1 MEIMTGIASAE
12 LEHFRCWASNL
23 LSNQTIYNIL
33 PASSKV
39 SLLDA
44 ELSVE
49 QAFHVMYE
57 ECLAVAPISDDHEK
71 TITAMLTAS
80 DFILILRQLHNNV
93 QMLSNG
99 GLEMLS
105 ISAWKGAK
113 VQNSITHNGSV
124 QTYLRPL
131 VRVSDQECLRNIA
144 MKILQHEISA
154 IPIFKTSQQDAFLSP
169 LLNVA
174 DLSQILK
181 YICSHLGEVIRER
194 PFLYHPICRMP
205 LGTWLDSGRG
215 SGRPLAILPCD
226 APLSS
231 ALHLLM
237 EAGISSV
244 PIVDGNGSLIDIY
257 SRSDIFSLAKGDMYT
272 HHQVSQMTMIQA
284 LALVYQAYPRN
295 NGRSRCHICFQST
308 PFCDVLEQLSDPGVR
323 RTVVV
328 DPISRQVEGIISL
341 RDVAKFILG

>member
-1 MEIMTGIASAE
+1 MMEIAAAE
-12 LEHFRCWASNL
+12 MEQFRYWASDL
-23 LSNQTIYNIL
+23 LSNQNIYNIL

-39 SLLDA
+39 QFLDA

-49 QAFHVMYE
+49 QAFHVMYQE
-57 ECLAVAPISDDHEK
+57 GLAVAPISDDHEE
-71 TITAMLTAS
+71 TIIAMLTAS

-93 QMLSNG
+93 PMLSNG
-99 GLEMLS
+99 GLEMPT
-105 ISAWKGAK
+105 ISAWKEAK
-113 VQNSITHNGSV
+113 VQNSIIPNGSV
-124 QTYLRPL
+124 QTYIRPL
-131 VRVSDQECLRNIA
+131 VRVSDQECLRSIA
-144 MKILQHEISA
+144 LMILQYDISA
-154 IPIFKTSQQDAFLSP
+154 IPVFKTSQQDVFLTP

-181 YICSHLGEVIRER
+181 YICCNLGEVIQAM
-194 PFLYHPICRMP
+194 PFLHHPISRFP
-205 LGTWLDSGRG
+205 LGTWLDSSRG
-215 SGRPLAILPCD
+215 SGRPLAILPFD

-237 EAGISSV
+237 ESGISSV
-244 PIVDGNGSLIDIY
+244 PIVDGNGSLIDVY

-284 LALVYQAYPRN
+284 LTMVYQAYPLN
-295 NGRSRCHICFQST
+295 NGRSRCHICFLNT
-308 PFCDVLEQLSDPGVR
+308 PFCNVLEQLSDPGVR